1 MSKRNIFKKSLLR
14 KYWRV
19 QDNKDKDKCVQFT
32 FKKRE
37 VGTKMSTRKG
47 NNQQYEVIKKLK
59 IMQDQAT
66 LLDKIINFII
76 KREEY
81 KQIKFEL
88 KRLKFEYEITSSK
101 EKRKE
106 MEKII
111 KEVMSRYIEPKGLD
125 LKLDREDNSILIPNT
140 QSTNLNNRT
149 IKREDKK
156 IEKKKDVIKVDEV
169 KKKVDKVISQSHLN
183 EDSRQRDEKEKE
195 LQSFFNFRVRRDKF
209 DRIVIDRY
217 ISTTNPY
224 NNDIFG
230 NSINELLLKED
241 VDLAADKDIFELS
254 TIQQS
259 LNEEYSKGK
268 VILLL

>member
-1 MSKRNIFKKSLLR
+1 
-14 KYWRV
+14 
-19 QDNKDKDKCVQFT
+19 
-32 FKKRE
+32 
-37 VGTKMSTRKG
+37 
-47 NNQQYEVIKKLK
+47 
-59 IMQDQAT
+59 
-66 LLDKIINFII
+66 
-76 KREEY
+76 
-81 KQIKFEL
+81 
-88 KRLKFEYEITSSK
+88 
-101 EKRKE
+101 

-125 LKLDREDNSILIPNT
+125 LKLDREDNSIIIPNS

-183 EDSRQRDEKEKE
+183 EDSRQREEKEKE

-241 VDLAADKDIFELS
+241 VDLSADKDIFELS
-254 TIQQS
+254 SIQHS